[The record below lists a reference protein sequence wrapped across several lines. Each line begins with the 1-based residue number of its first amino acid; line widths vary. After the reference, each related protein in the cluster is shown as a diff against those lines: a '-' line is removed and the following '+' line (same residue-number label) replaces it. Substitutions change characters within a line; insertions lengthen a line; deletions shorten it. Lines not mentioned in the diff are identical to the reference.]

1 MGGVTHVALFTWK
14 PGTTDQQLRALTDA
28 LTALPA
34 LIPEIRSFL
43 VGPDAGV
50 SPTNDAFA
58 VVAEFDDLDAFRRY
72 AADPHHLD
80 VIERLLKPILAT
92 RHAVQLEG

>member
-14 PGTTDQQLRALTDA
+14 PGTTPQQVQELTDA

-34 LIPEIRSFL
+34 LIPEIRSFR

-50 SPTNDAFA
+50 SPGNDAYA
-58 VVAEFDDLDAFRRY
+58 VVCEVDDLDAYRRY
-72 AADPHHLD
+72 AEHPQHRD
-80 VIERLLKPILAT
+80 VIERLAKPLLGT
-92 RHAVQLEG
+92 RHAVQLVT

>member
-1 MGGVTHVALFTWK
+1 MGGVTHVALYTWK
-14 PGTTDQQLRALTDA
+14 PGTTDQQIRALTDA

-34 LIPEIRSFL
+34 LIPEVRSFR
-43 VGPDAGV
+43 VGADAGV
-50 SPTNDAFA
+50 SPANDAFA

-80 VIERLLKPILAT
+80 VIEGLLKPILGT
-92 RHAVQLEG
+92 RHAVQLKG